1 MPLSL
6 LQTVS
11 KMSFPK
17 NIDKKTSK
25 ADLILRKKDAVTY
38 TLPNGKIISSEGLPD
53 GLTDES
59 LQKVIEAVEDK
70 EKMKHITRNMVTPI
84 KAGDSVK
91 ILQLLSLGMHTFNC
105 SMASI
110 VGLVDT
116 KNVGILNS

>member
-11 KMSFPK
+11 KMSFVK
-17 NIDKKTSK
+17 NNNKKNSPSK

-38 TLPNGKIISSEGLPD
+38 TLPNGKIISSEGLPE

-91 ILQLLSLGMHTFNC
+91 ILQLLSLGM
-105 SMASI
+105 I
-110 VGLVDT
+110 YLQILVRSL
-116 KNVGILNS
+116 IFF